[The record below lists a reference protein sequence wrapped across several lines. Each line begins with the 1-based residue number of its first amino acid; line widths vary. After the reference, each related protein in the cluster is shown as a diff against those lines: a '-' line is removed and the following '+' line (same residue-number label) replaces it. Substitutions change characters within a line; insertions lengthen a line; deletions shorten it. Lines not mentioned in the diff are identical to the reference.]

1 MTVLQGFL
9 TEHDGYDDA
18 KVQQCAEGV
27 LVGLKRCTVQA
38 ASGEIDQVAQ
48 ELVRLAQNVE
58 AEVDSSATAVA
69 RFEWGALVAGRS
81 RP

>member
-27 LVGLKRCTVQA
+27 LVGLKRCPVQA